1 MDEIRWYQKS
11 IDETLKHFNIEADI
25 GLSQKDIPN
34 LREKYGLNELVEKK
48 KTSIL
53 EMFIDQ
59 FKDYM
64 IAILIIASIL
74 SFFIGEAVDAIV
86 IISIVIINAFIG
98 VFQEYKANQA
108 LEALKKM
115 ASPNAHVIR
124 DGEISVIPSRELL
137 PGDVVLLKTGD
148 YVPADVR
155 IIESVNLQIDE
166 AALTGESVP
175 VDKEVDLIDED
186 QLGLGDQKNLGFMS
200 TLITYGHGKG
210 VVINTGMSTIMGKIA
225 EMIQEEEEGETP
237 LQQKLNQLGKFLGN
251 LTLAVCAIVFALGV
265 FRGEPLLEML
275 MTAVSLAVAA
285 IPEGLPAIVTIVLAL
300 GMQRMVKHNS
310 LMKKLHAVETLGS
323 TSVICSDKTG
333 TLTQNQMTVVEMYVL
348 DAEIKVSGEGY
359 TPEGTISIGNNP
371 VNLEEEPALQRLVEV
386 QAFCNDS
393 LLEFKDGQW
402 LAIGDPTEGAMRVVA
417 EKAGYKYEEITEKSP
432 RLQEI
437 PFDSARKLMT
447 TFHKVDGAFVSYTK
461 GAPDVLLNR
470 ASSILLRDGSV
481 VPLTDEYR
489 EKILEQNKKLAQQ
502 ALRVL
507 GTAYKIIDKV
517 PEKPSSENDEVDLI
531 FVGLMGMID
540 PPRPEVADSI
550 RTCKKAGIRVVM
562 ITGDYRDTASAIA
575 KSIGIIE
582 SDDQVMNG
590 VEIDDLTDEE
600 LAQVINRVNVFA
612 RVSPEHKVRIVQAVK
627 DNREIVAMTG
637 DGVNDAPALKRA
649 NIGIA
654 MGITGTD
661 VTKETADMILTDDN
675 FSSIVEAVE
684 EGRVIYSNI
693 RKFVFFLLSCNV
705 GEVAIVFLAMLFNW
719 PIPLLPIHL
728 LWINLVTD
736 AFPALAL
743 GTEKKEPGLMEEKP
757 RDPDEPIIDRGM
769 IANILVQSGVMTAVV
784 LFSFYYAMQRFDLDT
799 ARTYAFA
806 TMITSELLRAY
817 GARSIKH
824 TIVKLGVFTNKYMNL
839 ATVASFGLFVVVL
852 AVPFLRDIF
861 NLVRLAATDWILIL
875 ALGALTLIAGEILK
889 VLRPKK

>member
-1 MDEIRWYQKS
+1 M
-11 IDETLKHFNIEADI
+11 
-25 GLSQKDIPN
+25 
-34 LREKYGLNELVEKK
+34 
-48 KTSIL
+48 
-53 EMFIDQ
+53 
-59 FKDYM
+59 
-64 IAILIIASIL
+64 
-74 SFFIGEAVDAIV
+74 
-86 IISIVIINAFIG
+86 
-98 VFQEYKANQA
+98 
-108 LEALKKM
+108 
-115 ASPNAHVIR
+115 
-124 DGEISVIPSRELL
+124 
-137 PGDVVLLKTGD
+137 
-148 YVPADVR
+148 
-155 IIESVNLQIDE
+155 
-166 AALTGESVP
+166 
-175 VDKEVDLIDED
+175 
-186 QLGLGDQKNLGFMS
+186 
-200 TLITYGHGKG
+200 
-210 VVINTGMSTIMGKIA
+210 
-225 EMIQEEEEGETP
+225 
-237 LQQKLNQLGKFLGN
+237 
-251 LTLAVCAIVFALGV
+251 
-265 FRGEPLLEML
+265 
-275 MTAVSLAVAA
+275 
-285 IPEGLPAIVTIVLAL
+285 
-300 GMQRMVKHNS
+300 
-310 LMKKLHAVETLGS
+310 
-323 TSVICSDKTG
+323 
-333 TLTQNQMTVVEMYVL
+333 
-348 DAEIKVSGEGY
+348 
-359 TPEGTISIGNNP
+359 
-371 VNLEEEPALQRLVEV
+371 
-386 QAFCNDS
+386 
-393 LLEFKDGQW
+393 
-402 LAIGDPTEGAMRVVA
+402 
-417 EKAGYKYEEITEKSP
+417 
-432 RLQEI
+432 
-437 PFDSARKLMT
+437 
-447 TFHKVDGAFVSYTK
+447 
-461 GAPDVLLNR
+461 
-470 ASSILLRDGSV
+470 
-481 VPLTDEYR
+481 
-489 EKILEQNKKLAQQ
+489 
-502 ALRVL
+502 
-507 GTAYKIIDKV
+507 
-517 PEKPSSENDEVDLI
+517 I

-861 NLVRLAATDWILIL
+861 NLVRLAATD
-875 ALGALTLIAGEILK
+875 
-889 VLRPKK
+889 

>member
-11 IDETLKHFNIEADI
+11 IDETLKQFNIEADI

-74 SFFIGEAVDAIV
+74 SFFIGEPVDAIV

-310 LMKKLHAVETLGS
+310 
-323 TSVICSDKTG
+323 
-333 TLTQNQMTVVEMYVL
+333 
-348 DAEIKVSGEGY
+348 
-359 TPEGTISIGNNP
+359 
-371 VNLEEEPALQRLVEV
+371 
-386 QAFCNDS
+386 
-393 LLEFKDGQW
+393 
-402 LAIGDPTEGAMRVVA
+402 
-417 EKAGYKYEEITEKSP
+417 
-432 RLQEI
+432 
-437 PFDSARKLMT
+437 
-447 TFHKVDGAFVSYTK
+447 
-461 GAPDVLLNR
+461 
-470 ASSILLRDGSV
+470 
-481 VPLTDEYR
+481 
-489 EKILEQNKKLAQQ
+489 
-502 ALRVL
+502 
-507 GTAYKIIDKV
+507 
-517 PEKPSSENDEVDLI
+517 
-531 FVGLMGMID
+531 
-540 PPRPEVADSI
+540 
-550 RTCKKAGIRVVM
+550 
-562 ITGDYRDTASAIA
+562 
-575 KSIGIIE
+575 
-582 SDDQVMNG
+582 
-590 VEIDDLTDEE
+590 
-600 LAQVINRVNVFA
+600 
-612 RVSPEHKVRIVQAVK
+612 
-627 DNREIVAMTG
+627 
-637 DGVNDAPALKRA
+637 
-649 NIGIA
+649 
-654 MGITGTD
+654 
-661 VTKETADMILTDDN
+661 
-675 FSSIVEAVE
+675 
-684 EGRVIYSNI
+684 
-693 RKFVFFLLSCNV
+693 
-705 GEVAIVFLAMLFNW
+705 
-719 PIPLLPIHL
+719 
-728 LWINLVTD
+728 
-736 AFPALAL
+736 
-743 GTEKKEPGLMEEKP
+743 
-757 RDPDEPIIDRGM
+757 
-769 IANILVQSGVMTAVV
+769 
-784 LFSFYYAMQRFDLDT
+784 
-799 ARTYAFA
+799 
-806 TMITSELLRAY
+806 
-817 GARSIKH
+817 
-824 TIVKLGVFTNKYMNL
+824 
-839 ATVASFGLFVVVL
+839 
-852 AVPFLRDIF
+852 
-861 NLVRLAATDWILIL
+861 
-875 ALGALTLIAGEILK
+875 
-889 VLRPKK
+889 